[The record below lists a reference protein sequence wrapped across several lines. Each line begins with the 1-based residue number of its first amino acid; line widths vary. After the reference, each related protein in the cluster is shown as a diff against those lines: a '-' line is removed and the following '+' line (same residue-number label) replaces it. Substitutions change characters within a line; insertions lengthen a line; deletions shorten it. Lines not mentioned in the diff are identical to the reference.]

1 MRLTNDQL
9 KEIIS
14 EELNKLRE
22 ERGFEGLD
30 VAALDDSGEEVI
42 RMTWKREP
50 GVEVAE
56 RTLRAQLDLPTVERL
71 MVHKGEDWVE
81 ANLPALA
88 DDVRVDYPEDEPR
101 FSPEQEEQDAR
112 LADPESYKDE
122 D

>member
-112 LADPESYKDE
+112 LADPESYE
-122 D
+122 DD

>member
-81 ANLPALA
+81 ANLPAIA

-112 LADPESYKDE
+112 LADPESYEDE